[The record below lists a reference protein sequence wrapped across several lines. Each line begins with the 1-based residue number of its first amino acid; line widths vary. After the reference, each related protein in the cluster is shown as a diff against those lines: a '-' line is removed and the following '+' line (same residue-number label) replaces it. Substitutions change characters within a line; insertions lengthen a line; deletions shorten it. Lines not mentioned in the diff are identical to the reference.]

1 MSDGNFNRSLLPS
14 NNYHS
19 GLRAGRAQ
27 MKTIALEQFKEWLK
41 NDNPELDAAMLEQK
55 VADYKKMLDQF

>member
-14 NNYHS
+14 NSYHS

-27 MKTIALEQFKEWLK
+27 MKTIALEQFKEWLIRG
-41 NDNPELDAAMLEQK
+41 NPELESLLVEQK
-55 VADYKKMLDQF
+55 VAEYKKMLDQF